1 MYVFHFIVTIRNVA
15 DITSFADNYHAEQ
28 LKNAC
33 MQFICLNLAPLLEG
47 RCVHEHSICV
57 LLFKAICKHTHLN

>member
-15 DITSFADNYHAEQ
+15 DITSFAGNYHAEQ

-33 MQFICLNLAPLLEG
+33 MQFVCLNLAPLLEG
-47 RCVHEHSICV
+47 RYVREHSICV
-57 LLFKAICKHTHLN
+57 WYLKQYVNIHI